1 MVTKLRIRAA
11 VPGQLVI
18 NDLAWPAN
26 RVSCK
31 VRAGITGLRLPNDTN
46 VPLSYTMCK
55 YSSNICMLRQH
66 VASRTL
72 IRLIVFQFNLT
83 SFR

>member
-18 NDLAWPAN
+18 NDLASP
-26 RVSCK
+26 VTES
-31 VRAGITGLRLPNDTN
+31 
-46 VPLSYTMCK
+46 VPELELESQAWDFLTIQMYRYRSTQ
-55 YSSNICMLRQH
+55 YGSNICMLPQH
-66 VASRTL
+66 AASRTL
-72 IRLIVFQFNLT
+72 IRLIVFQFHLT